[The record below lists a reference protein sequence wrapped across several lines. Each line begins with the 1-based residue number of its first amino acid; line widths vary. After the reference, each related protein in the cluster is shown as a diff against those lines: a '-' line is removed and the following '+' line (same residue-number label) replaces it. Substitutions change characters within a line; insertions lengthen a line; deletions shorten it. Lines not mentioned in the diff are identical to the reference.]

1 MKYRQLSVLI
11 CNVWLT
17 QQTISGGGPHVRA
30 HPCGHRTREDSFRLL
45 YNVHFTSQAA
55 TQVSHIFHFLS
66 FFWKKKKKKKK
77 KSTLFLFLFF
87 HHAPILLQKNL
98 STGANVNFNL
108 SPMFFIVLNI
118 IKLNVYE
125 EIFMDPQEG
134 WIIWLFFDI
143 ACIQINKD
151 FKRIEE
157 YYVKKICYIK
167 SIGTMLLLSTYF
179 TNFCLGWHPIY
190 KSQSSIIN

>member
-1 MKYRQLSVLI
+1 MIDAADHIWGWSTRAGPP
-11 CNVWLT
+11 VWSPYAWRLFSFT
-17 QQTISGGGPHVRA
+17 LQRA
-30 HPCGHRTREDSFRLL
+30 LHQPGSHPGVPYF
-45 YNVHFTSQAA
+45 
-55 TQVSHIFHFLS
+55 S
-66 FFWKKKKKKKK
+66 FFVLFLEKKKKKKK
-77 KSTLFLFLFF
+77 KSMLFLFLFF

-108 SPMFFIVLNI
+108 SPMFLIVLNI